1 MKPRISAWR
10 GVSLIMRG
18 ALAFYTVTGIIYSE
32 GALAI
37 IHFIFVAGRW
47 TTQTAPL
54 VKNLGNTRV
63 LSFNIH

>member
-37 IHFIFVAGRW
+37 IHFIFAAERW
-47 TTQTAPL
+47 PTHAAPP
-54 VKNLGNTRV
+54 VKNLGNT
-63 LSFNIH
+63 

>member
-18 ALAFYTVTGIIYSE
+18 ALVFYTVTGIIYSE

-37 IHFIFVAGRW
+37 IHFIFAAERW
-47 TTQTAPL
+47 SYSCSASCQKPRQYL
-54 VKNLGNTRV
+54 RFV
-63 LSFNIH
+63 I

>member
-1 MKPRISAWR
+1 
-10 GVSLIMRG
+10 MRG

-47 TTQTAPL
+47 STQTAPL
-54 VKNLGNTRV
+54 VKNRSNIHV

>member
-32 GALAI
+32 SALAI
-37 IHFIFVAGRW
+37 IHF
-47 TTQTAPL
+47 
-54 VKNLGNTRV
+54 
-63 LSFNIH
+63 SFAAEWLPASRSTHG

>member
-37 IHFIFVAGRW
+37 IHFSFAAEWLLASRS
-47 TTQTAPL
+47 
-54 VKNLGNTRV
+54 TRV
-63 LSFNIH
+63 